1 MKRMPE
7 IISVAPAE
15 KMEINKMKFEN
26 DWLIKLFTDT
36 DFITQLTALLKSLTA
51 ISNMLVIALF
61 VYLPYQAIREVM
73 TWFH

>member
-1 MKRMPE
+1 
-7 IISVAPAE
+7 
-15 KMEINKMKFEN
+15 MKFEH
-26 DWLIKLFTDT
+26 DWLLKLFTDT

-51 ISNMLVIALF
+51 IANILVIALF